1 MTTTPCWIIS
11 LNPESASATILS
23 QALSAQGVA
32 HEFFPAVDGRKGTPP
47 LQGREHL
54 DVRQSLLRH
63 RRLLNGAEIG
73 CYLAHYRA
81 VGKAWAAG
89 LERICIIE
97 DDVVPEHAFAATLTA
112 LEHLPADVEMV
123 RLMALRIRRRKQLSP
138 LPGLDSH
145 HLVRPERGWCGT
157 QGYVLNRR
165 GMEKILERGWN
176 IFEPIDKFYDHFWEY
191 DLRQFGVEPHLLY
204 EIEHPSSI
212 RKTPAPVHIPLLLR
226 LLAPFHKAAF
236 SRSRHRYLKSH
247 ADEFYPAE
255 WPAERMG
262 RTKRMK

>member
-1 MTTTPCWIIS
+1 MTTIPCWIIS
-11 LNPESASATILS
+11 LNPESVSSLTLS
-23 QALSAQGVA
+23 QALSAQNVA
-32 HEFFPAVDGRKGTPP
+32 HEFFPAVDGRIGMPV

-54 DVRQSLLRH
+54 NIRRSLLRH
-63 RRLLNGAEIG
+63 RRLLNSSEIG

-81 VGKAWAAG
+81 VGKALDSG
-89 LERICIIE
+89 LEHICILE
-97 DDVVPEHAFAATLTA
+97 DDVMPEPAFAATLTA
-112 LEHLPADVEMV
+112 LEDLPEDVEMV
-123 RLMALRIRRRKQLSP
+123 RLMALRIRRRKQLS
-138 LPGLDSH
+138 LLHGLDHH
-145 HLVRPERGWCGT
+145 HLVRPERGWCGA

-165 GMEKILERGWN
+165 GMRKIIERGWN

-191 DLRQFGVEPHLLY
+191 GLRQFGVEPHVIY

-212 RKTPAPVHIPLLLR
+212 RKTPSPVQIPLLLR
-226 LLAPFHKAAF
+226 LLAPFHKASF
-236 SRSRHRYLKSH
+236 SSSRHRYLKGH